1 MACAAAFRFPSKEQF
16 MHPLS
21 NSCTFLLAAVLAVPA
36 GALADAAVP
45 CNRAMTDRPM
55 LPAPLP
61 RAPVASGASADAL
74 GVVTADAA
82 LDKARGGS
90 DRTTIETKLS
100 GSVSNNSAT
109 NVTTGSNI
117 IQGGSFAGMSGIPIV
132 VQNSG
137 ANVLIQNA
145 TVINLQLK

>member
-1 MACAAAFRFPSKEQF
+1 

-21 NSCTFLLAAVLAVPA
+21 TSCTFLLAAVLALPA
-36 GALADAAVP
+36 GAHADAAVP
-45 CNRAMTDRPM
+45 CHRAQRERPTVPAL
-55 LPAPLP
+55 LPARP
-61 RAPVASGASADAL
+61 AHQAGAL
-74 GVVTADAA
+74 GVVAADDA

-90 DRTTIETKLS
+90 DRTTIDTKLI
-100 GSVSNNSAT
+100 GSVSDNSAT

-117 IQGGSFAGMSGIPIV
+117 IQGGSFAGMAGIPIV
-132 VQNSG
+132 VQNTG